1 MAVEYGMS
9 LIGELKEVLARR
21 RNVLEI
27 FGTYK
32 SMYDDMLQDLA
43 KTYKTDT
50 DTAVTAFYL
59 ANYVMD
65 YIQSD
70 KDARDRTD
78 EDETVKLVLENL
90 IEAKNHLTLDFES
103 LVQVYSLIY
112 DWGVKIEKELVK
124 NARLL
129 INQKVIITNVV
140 DVYAVPLYSFLKQ
153 AIPQLD
159 LRWAMAELTAVLNK
173 GFAAPIFEDY
183 KTQFSTKS
191 MEPHVYFDAGFFVA
205 QPFVR
210 DFFKKKFQEGI
221 EELESFGDIG
231 RKDFEF
237 ASSVFY
243 DANTRKLIS
252 PIAYDDQI
260 KSNEILEL
268 ELNNS
273 LHIRDVLSGSDNPF
287 QLLFA
292 KFRVQIKVPNQ
303 RAEERFFYI
312 QNFEEGETGNVFSNT
327 LGNWNYLL
335 LSSENVNLQSIISYS
350 KQRLLD
356 IRGVLSRLDDRGTAP
371 TSPINTLLSA
381 WMEMYIHNLQ
391 EEYNFLELK
400 DEIREQG
407 FIPICLLKQDKN
419 MTNLMEILVDT
430 PKPISTKRMETLGI
444 KSAMIGRDEVKSFL
458 DHIKLITDH
467 CSNVLRF
474 ILLQYNPDF
483 EIRFHPVELLYEHRK
498 HAGMNILTLFSADET
513 KLVGLLCQNEAS
525 LEFQARSLK
534 QRQIFSKINQLL
546 TDLRIKTMADARAAK
561 LEDYIIRGVEDLYES
576 GSLWLSGEIK
586 ESFGVT
592 SDDESV
598 TDRID
603 LAMKKEKERIE
614 AMKIAEIERQEALEK
629 ERQARLN
636 AQRVLYFNETI
647 LKRFFSKISLEL
659 QNNMLHQVKERFPD
673 VFRLEQEQRSIKMQ
687 LNDIKD
693 ESKEKTDMTEEI
705 MEIFDDLTHE
715 IIETFTDNI
724 ADVTARLEKIWQ
736 LVSEMTEDKL

>member
-1 MAVEYGMS
+1 MS
-9 LIGELKEVLARR
+9 LISELKEVLARR

-32 SMYDDMLQDLA
+32 SMYDEMLQDLA

-70 KDARDRTD
+70 QDARDRTD
-78 EDETVKLVLENL
+78 EDEAVKLVLENL
-90 IEAKNHLTLDFES
+90 IEARNHLTLDFES

-124 NARLL
+124 NARLF
-129 INQKVIITNVV
+129 INQKVIITNIV
-140 DVYAVPLYSFLKQ
+140 DVYVVPLFSFLKQ
-153 AIPQLD
+153 IIPQLD
-159 LRWAMAELTAVLNK
+159 LRWAMAELDAVLHK

-183 KTQFSTKS
+183 KDRFLIES
-191 MEPHVYFDAGFFVA
+191 MEPHVYFDAGFFVV

-210 DFFKKKFQEGI
+210 DFFKEKFKEGI

-231 RKDFEF
+231 RRDFEF
-237 ASSVFY
+237 ACSIFY
-243 DANTRKLIS
+243 DVNTRELFS
-252 PIAYDDQI
+252 PIGYDEKI
-260 KSNEILEL
+260 KSGKILEQ

-273 LHIRDVLSGSDNPF
+273 LHIGDVLSGSDNPF

-292 KFRVQIKVPNQ
+292 KFHIQIKVPNQ

-312 QNFEEGETGNVFSNT
+312 QNYEESKTDNGLSNT

-350 KQRLLD
+350 KQRLID
-356 IRGVLSRLDDRGTAP
+356 IRGISSRLDELGADPANL
-371 TSPINTLLSA
+371 INTLLSA

-407 FIPICLLKQDKN
+407 FIPICVFKQDKN
-419 MTNLMEILVDT
+419 MNNLMEILVDT
-430 PKPISTKRMETLGI
+430 PKQISTKRMDTLGI

-458 DHIKLITDH
+458 NHIKLVTDH

-483 EIRFHPVELLYEHRK
+483 EISIYPVEFLYEHQKR
-498 HAGMNILTLFSADET
+498 AGMNILTPFSVDES
-513 KLVGLLCQNEAS
+513 KIVGLLCQNEAS

-534 QRQIFSKINQLL
+534 QRQLFSKINQLL
-546 TDLRIKTMADARAAK
+546 TDLRIKNMVDARAAK
-561 LEDYIIRGVEDLYES
+561 LEDYITRGVEDLYES

-603 LAMKKEKERIE
+603 LAVKKEKEKIE
-614 AMKIAEIERQEALEK
+614 ARKIAQIKRQEALEN
-629 ERQARLN
+629 ERLARLN

-647 LKRFFSKISLEL
+647 LKRFFTKISLEL
-659 QNNMLHQVKERFPD
+659 QNNLLHQVKEKFSD
-673 VFRLEQEQRSIKMQ
+673 VFGLEQEQRSLKMQ
-687 LNDIKD
+687 LNDINDK
-693 ESKEKTDMTEEI
+693 SKEKTDMTEDI
-705 MEIFDDLTHE
+705 TEIFDDLTNE
-715 IIETFTDNI
+715 IIKTFTDNI
-724 ADVTARLEKIWQ
+724 ADVTGRIEKIWQ
-736 LVSEMTEDKL
+736 LVSEMSGDEL